1 MKNLFPSTL
10 KQLRT
15 SAKLTN
21 SELARVAGVP
31 TSLISGLEN
40 GYRRLGEYQA
50 LKIGRALKLSDD
62 DLQAFVFDAIDTCSE
77 KVLQE
82 AKAYPSLLLN
92 HLPLRLNRAG
102 ITAEAIDECTV
113 AGSHVTLTLNG
124 GKRAIITST
133 LLSE

>member
-1 MKNLFPSTL
+1 MDDG
-10 KQLRT
+10 
-15 SAKLTN
+15 
-21 SELARVAGVP
+21 ARVAGVP

-62 DLQAFVFDAIDTCSE
+62 ELEAFVFSAIDTCTE

-92 HLPLRLNRAG
+92 HLPLQLRKAG
-102 ITAEAIDECTV
+102 MEAQAIHDSTV
-113 AGSHVTLTLNG
+113 NGLDVILTLAD
-124 GKRAIITST
+124 GKRATLQCTIIRG
-133 LLSE
+133 